1 MNKSNGFFFLVK
13 GFNSQ
18 FSMEWDMG
26 GGGGK
31 LFHRGGG
38 VLMLNPIWTPI
49 ALVIF
54 QAAWV
59 QTPVPPL
66 DLRMNCDSFVS

>member
-1 MNKSNGFFFLVK
+1 
-13 GFNSQ
+13 
-18 FSMEWDMG
+18 MG

-49 ALVIF
+49 ALLIF

-59 QTPVPPL
+59 QTPCPPL